1 MTAPSAA
8 AEPLG
13 TLCIVLHGHL
23 PYVLHHGTYP
33 HGEAWLYE
41 AAAETY
47 LPLLDVLD
55 DLTRHHVRPALTIG
69 LTPVLLEQL
78 AHDRFKTGFVEYL
91 AERIARA
98 KIDQQHFRDVGEPHF
113 ETLAERWEAFYAG
126 RKAQFEQ
133 LGRDI
138 PGAFARLLKDNH
150 VQLLTSN
157 ATHGYMPL
165 FLTDECLRA
174 QMVCGTITS
183 RKRLGAALTGM
194 WLPECAYRPSWPE
207 WVPSVLYRDARPR
220 MGIEEFI
227 AGAGVTHFFVDTH
240 MLERAEPLGSVR
252 RDGSFQEMN
261 DALLHWDM
269 RRGWRSPLEP
279 VGVNSQPG
287 LPRCYAFARHPRVS
301 EKVWSSVVGY
311 PGTKEYLEFHRKHGE
326 KGLRYHRVT
335 SLNTPLPDKEPYE
348 PADTFDRAIEHSQHF
363 CETVRE
369 VLREHTAITGGRKG
383 VCVASFDAEL
393 FGHWWFE
400 GIAFLQNVIYT
411 LAHDKTVTLSTPE
424 EVIRNNP
431 PDKVMRLPEG
441 SWGEHGN
448 HSVWINDSIRW
459 LWEMEYRAEVG
470 ILHALRDLP
479 WRTNGAV
486 RKLLEQAARELLL
499 LQASDWPFVIHSRGA
514 IDYGITRFTG
524 HCSRFD
530 RLVSAATAV
539 AAGKELDTVQRVEVD
554 EATLHDGIFP
564 EIDLGWWA

>member
-1 MTAPSAA
+1 MTAAA
-8 AEPLG
+8 AESLG

-33 HGEAWLYE
+33 HGEAWLHE

-47 LPLLDVLD
+47 LPLLEVLD
-55 DLTRHHVRPALTIG
+55 AVAARRVRPALTIG

-78 AHDRFKTGFVEYL
+78 AHDRFKAGFVEYL
-91 AERIARA
+91 DERVARA
-98 KIDQQHFRDVGEPHF
+98 TADARGFADAGQAHFVR
-113 ETLAERWEAFYAG
+113 LAERWATWYG
-126 RKAQFEQ
+126 QKRAQFDA

-138 PGAFARLLKDNH
+138 PGAFARLLRDGQ

-165 FLTDECLRA
+165 FLTDEALRA
-174 QMVCGTITS
+174 QVSCGVATS
-183 RKRLGAALTGM
+183 RRRLGAHLRGM
-194 WLPECAYRPSWPE
+194 WLPECAYRPSWPH

-220 MGIEEFI
+220 VGLETFL
-227 AGAGVTHFFVDTH
+227 ADAGVTHFFVDTH
-240 MLERAEPLGSVR
+240 MLERAEPVGTVKP
-252 RDGSFQEMN
+252 DGSFQAVN
-261 DALLHWDM
+261 DALLHWDV

-279 VGVNSQPG
+279 VGVVSEPG
-287 LPRCYAFARHPRVS
+287 LPRVCAMARHPKVS

-311 PGTKEYLEFHRKHGE
+311 PGTREYLEFHRKHGE
-326 KGLRYHRVT
+326 RGLRYHRVT
-335 SLNTPLPDKEPYE
+335 SLQTPLHDKEPYE
-348 PADTFDRAIEHSQHF
+348 PDGTAGRTEEHAAHF

-400 GIAFLQNVIYT
+400 GVAFLQSVV
-411 LAHDKTVTLSTPE
+411 LALARDRTVTLATAE
-424 EVIRNNP
+424 DVIRSNP

-448 HSVWINDSIRW
+448 HSVWINDSVRW

-470 ILHALRDLP
+470 LIHALRDLP
-479 WRTNGAV
+479 WRGNEPV
-486 RKLLEQAARELLL
+486 RKLLEHAARELLL

-514 IDYGITRFTG
+514 IDYGITRFTA
-524 HCSRFD
+524 HCNRFD

-539 AAGKELDTVQRVEVD
+539 AAGRELDAVQRVEVD
-554 EATLHDGIFP
+554 EATLHDTVFP
-564 EIDLGWWA
+564 EIDLAWWL